1 MEKTKDY
8 TTMKWEIW
16 YYKTEEDYKEKKV
29 SYKEYIDAP
38 TKAEASIWAANRKRV
53 SGYAYAEVFQKL

>member
-1 MEKTKDY
+1 
-8 TTMKWEIW
+8 MKWEIW